1 MRLEREV
8 NLARKIADARGSFC
22 PGPLM
27 ELIATM
33 KMVEV
38 GDEIE
43 VLSTDKGSAADIPEW
58 IKKAKHEHMGTQEQ
72 AGVWH
77 VVVKKTH

>member
-1 MRLEREV
+1 MA
-8 NLARKIADARGSFC
+8 NRKVVDARGSFC

-27 ELIATM
+27 ELIAAM

-43 VLSTDKGSAADIPEW
+43 VLSSDKGSATDIPEW
-58 IKKAKHEHMGTQEQ
+58 IHKVKHEHLGTEEKD
-72 AGVWH
+72 GVWH
-77 VVVKKTH
+77 VLAKKAR

>member
-1 MRLEREV
+1 MA
-8 NLARKIADARGSFC
+8 NRKLVDARGSFC

-27 ELIATM
+27 ELIAAM

-43 VLSTDKGSAADIPEW
+43 VLSTDKGSATDIPEW
-58 IKKAKHEHMGTQEQ
+58 IQKVKHEHLGTEEKD
-72 AGVWH
+72 GVWH
-77 VVVKKTH
+77 VLVKKAR